1 MSYRERVLGR
11 LVVVVACAVMAAGPL
26 RADVYSNVPEATTE
40 GYKLIYTLPIPDKA
54 NFRNTNAVP
63 YSVDNSAMPVYYDR
77 IAYYLELDTGTGL
90 QFVYASM
97 DAFTKNVKQIGLPH
111 NADNPVK
118 WQQIVN
124 NMNVVSNKPGI
135 VTGTG
140 ITTGNIEMWPSNY
153 GGNTTALIPT
163 GDNSFDW
170 NDSGASTGAG
180 HGSFQVHNYGANGTG
195 QTLIGYSDWGG
206 NNINEYTEL
215 GIGTNTGTVQ
225 TPGGP
230 VSVGGNPDWTFANS
244 ANLYTTKN
252 LQVLVRELPL
262 PSAPAGIVS
271 NAPEA
276 KTMTVVYELPIQ
288 NGAFSPSQY
297 AQNMAQYIVDGSF
310 DRVAYYLELDTGSGS
325 RFVYVSADAFAAD
338 ADQLGVPQSIAYTA
352 AIEKL
357 LSNMNVISNA
367 SGIVTGTGITTGNIE
382 FWGSN
387 YTAAANNGIGGNGG
401 TYDFDDTPSNG
412 TYGSMQIH
420 NYGAAQTLFAYNH
433 WNTTSPVVGI
443 GNDPNTGRTNYNPDW
458 TFAEQ
463 GGYTAS
469 GYTVKNLWVLAHI
482 DGAVLSG
489 SPAGVDFGVLLEGES
504 ALLADAVT
512 VTNTGAHNSLIALTG
527 FSITGSDAALF
538 QVTNWAEA
546 LLQAGFDDSV
556 SFDVEFLG
564 GGEGP
569 HSALLTFTGL
579 NGEQTSFDLTA
590 TSVPEP
596 ITLALAGLALG
607 GLGGYVRRRRR

>member
-1 MSYRERVLGR
+1 M
-11 LVVVVACAVMAAGPL
+11 AVGSL

-40 GYKLIYTLPIPDKA
+40 GYQLIYTLPIPNNA
-54 NFRNTNAVP
+54 NFRNANSVP
-63 YSVDNSAMPVYYDR
+63 YSVDNSGTVGYFDR

-90 QFVYASM
+90 QYVYASM
-97 DAFTKNVKQIGLPH
+97 NSFTNDRKQIGLPH
-111 NADNPVK
+111 NLNNPVK
-118 WQQIVN
+118 WQGVVR
-124 NMNVVSNKPGI
+124 NMNVVSNKSGI

-140 ITTGNIEMWPSNY
+140 IATGNVEFWSTNY
-153 GGNTTALIPT
+153 NGNNDFGIPGATNGFDFGDGGAGVGT
-163 GDNSFDW
+163 
-170 NDSGASTGAG
+170 G
-180 HGSFQVHNYGANGTG
+180 HGSFQVHNYGAG

-206 NNINEYTEL
+206 NNPGEYTEL
-215 GIGTNTGTVQ
+215 GIGTNTGTVV
-225 TPGGP
+225 TPGGA
-230 VSVGGNPDWTFANS
+230 VSVGGSPDWTFANS

-252 LQVLVRELPL
+252 LQVLVHPAAM
-262 PSAPAGIVS
+262 PKAPANIVS

-288 NGAFSPSQY
+288 NGAFDSMQY
-297 AQNMAQYIVDGSF
+297 TINAAAAYADGSF
-310 DRVAYYLELDTGSGS
+310 DRVAYYLELQHPTYGSQ
-325 RFVYVSADAFAAD
+325 FVYVSADAFAAD
-338 ADQLGVPQSIAYTA
+338 ADKLGVPQSIAYTA
-352 AIEKL
+352 PIEQI

-367 SGIVTGTGITTGNIE
+367 SGIVTGTGIATGNIE

-387 YTAAANNGIGGNGG
+387 YTGAANNGIGGAGS
-401 TYDFDDTPSNG
+401 YDFDDTPSSGN
-412 TYGSMQIH
+412 YGSMQIH

-433 WNTTSPVVGI
+433 WNSTSPVVGI

-504 ALLADAVT
+504 ASLAGAVT
-512 VTNTGAHNSLIALTG
+512 LTNTGVTNSLIALTG
-527 FSITGSDAALF
+527 FSITGPDAALF

-546 LLQAGFDDSV
+546 LLQAGWDDSA

-607 GLGGYVRRRRR
+607 GLGGYIRRRRR